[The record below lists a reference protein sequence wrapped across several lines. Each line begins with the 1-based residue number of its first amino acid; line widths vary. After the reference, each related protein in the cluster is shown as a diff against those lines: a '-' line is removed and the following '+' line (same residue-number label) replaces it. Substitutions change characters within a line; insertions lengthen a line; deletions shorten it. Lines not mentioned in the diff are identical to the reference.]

1 VVCSTLTGAQEVK
14 FVDLSSIQQRTQLR
28 VPPTQQPNCVPEPCV
43 VERGSLSD
51 GAPLRQ
57 DPRGLGIALDRV
69 TPSDISLDAFQVD
82 FRVLNTGLVPIEVPV
97 SPHLSDLQPP
107 GEPREFQYLNLAL
120 LVRLTSTGPMHALGV
135 GWVEMYGS
143 ADRRETIVSLKP
155 GQWVRVDA
163 KVKLH
168 TWPSH
173 PSEAQLRGDFW
184 LRNKTFKPG
193 DKGGYVEAVDVY
205 PNRTLLPAIA
215 VHFSPTRSASQ
226 QP

>member
-1 VVCSTLTGAQEVK
+1 
-14 FVDLSSIQQRTQLR
+14 
-28 VPPTQQPNCVPEPCV
+28 
-43 VERGSLSD
+43 
-51 GAPLRQ
+51 
-57 DPRGLGIALDRV
+57 
-69 TPSDISLDAFQVD
+69 
-82 FRVLNTGLVPIEVPV
+82 VPV

-143 ADRRETIVSLKP
+143 AYRRETIVSLKP

-193 DKGGYVEAVDVY
+193 DKRGLRRGRRCVSK
-205 PNRTLLPAIA
+205 P
-215 VHFSPTRSASQ
+215 HFASCHRSAFLAD
-226 QP
+226 PFCVATTLAI